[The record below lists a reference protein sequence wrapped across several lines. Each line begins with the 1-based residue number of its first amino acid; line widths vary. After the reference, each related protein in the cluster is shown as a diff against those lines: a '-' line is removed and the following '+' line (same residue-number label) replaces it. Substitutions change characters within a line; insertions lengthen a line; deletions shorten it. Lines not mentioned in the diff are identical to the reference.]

1 MKKQKNKKYINPNIN
16 ILKTGGAVLDNLSTG
31 TYNIKAP
38 NIKSTS
44 SINSPSNNGGSLSK
58 LPLGSIF
65 GTAAQGLGAANRNAS
80 AVDDAIY
87 GDTQG
92 HVIGNFA
99 NNISGKGI
107 KNVTDQIKANN
118 VGSFGSTNDIMKSY
132 NSLNFDY
139 NFKERTKNPVGRTLG
154 ALALGMPFL
163 DFSTN
168 KTKFDL
174 NNTKAAAEGA
184 QIGSVGG
191 PWGALA
197 GVMVGGT
204 LEKIGDMTVNKRVD
218 AYNEALRR
226 ANEQQNASFNNSLSN
241 FKRDSFLKMQA
252 SNGINPVKYG
262 GILNTYKEGGIMNP
276 YFDTFGSNAINYL
289 MANEQLDLQKQKQ
302 MINKYN
308 TGGSVENPHGIVE
321 YNAGGTHSQNPRGGV
336 PISLDPQGVPNAV
349 EEGELNLGR
358 EIMPEGDFIL
368 SHSLIAPKE
377 IARSLGIKSNKKMT
391 FADLGKEI
399 KKEAEERPNDAISK
413 RALKTKMR
421 KLAQAQETLKQ
432 QQEQEALALGLE
444 NPEVNTFQYGSFP
457 NSNDYPYWD
466 IYKRAYSTYNS
477 NLGDLTEVP
486 MQLKEDSIKAAKKAE
501 FEKNLSESSVL
512 PEIVVTPN
520 PYNNL
525 EYKPAIFDNYQNA
538 FNAFTTFDN
547 VSDSIFNLKNRAKS
561 LYPKKDTSIY
571 NNENVETIKNLERQI
586 RNNNLDGTTVSPE
599 TLTERSK
606 ALLHFYQDNPSLK
619 ASSDA
624 YLYAL
629 DGLTDFENTYLY
641 PFFEE
646 GVTTNKQAEAYN
658 KLVERSGVG
667 DSYYVPANSFFPK
680 KVPVKKVPAKQVI
693 TKEIPSEKQ
702 QTSDGVP
709 TEQQIF
715 NKILSE
721 QGVPYDYYMANMHKL
736 SASPENIKKASVST
750 VPNNTVPAKGTKKKG
765 NQNYRSGINAR
776 TSNTSID
783 DIHLDNLNALLN
795 ATGSKPTDPLEF
807 NPELAKRIRQQA
819 TDISNASNTS
829 THEKEDDGL
838 YQTWSRYVPAFGSA
852 LGLALA
858 ARPADYSNADR
869 IRRTIND
876 NKITPRFIGDYIQ
889 ENPLDREYLMS
900 QMMSQGNATR
910 RAIRENA
917 AGNRANANA
926 LLLANDY
933 ATQLGMGETFRQ
945 GDLYNRNDALQ
956 VAEFNRDTNSTNAE
970 MDKAAQIYNASNGLK
985 LAVAEAE
992 MREKIDNARAAA
1004 IAGNL
1009 TNLFQSIGNIGKENF
1024 IFNQI
1029 NKDRSNIY
1037 KATRRGDSYYTAPKN
1052 ALEELM
1058 LTKEGREAFNDY
1070 ISQFSEDELKNM
1082 KKLKGININR

>member
-16 ILKTGGAVLDNLSTG
+16 LFTGGGNTLT
-31 TYNIKAP
+31 
-38 NIKSTS
+38 
-44 SINSPSNNGGSLSK
+44 NSNKGNLSK

-65 GTAAQGLGAANRNAS
+65 GTVAQGLGAASKDAS

-99 NNISGKGI
+99 GNISGKGI
-107 KNVTDQIKANN
+107 KNVTDQIKPDT
-118 VGSFGSTNDIMKSY
+118 VGSFGSTDDIMKGY

-184 QIGSVGG
+184 QIGSIGG

-197 GVMVGGT
+197 GVMAGGT
-204 LEKIGDMTVNKRVD
+204 LEKIGDMTVNKRID

-241 FKRDSFLKMQA
+241 FKRDSFLRMQA
-252 SNGINPVKYG
+252 NNGINPVKYG
-262 GILNTYKEGGIMNP
+262 GMLNTYKNGGVINP

-289 MANEQLDLQKQKQ
+289 MANEQLDLQAQKQ

-321 YNAGGTHSQNPRGGV
+321 YNAGGTHFQNPRGGV

-349 EEGELNLGR
+349 EEGELNLGK
-358 EIMPEGDFIL
+358 EIIPEGDFIL

-377 IARSLGIKSNKKMT
+377 IARSLGVKSNKKMT

-444 NPEVNTFQYGSFP
+444 SPEVNAFKKGGL
-457 NSNDYPYWD
+457 PYWYGKD
-466 IYKRAYSTYNS
+466 SSYM
-477 NLGDLTEVP
+477 LPEVVVTP
-486 MQLKEDSIKAAKKAE
+486 SLKESK
-501 FEKNLSESSVL
+501 KNLS
-512 PEIVVTPN
+512 
-520 PYNNL
+520 
-525 EYKPAIFDNYQNA
+525 
-538 FNAFTTFDN
+538 
-547 VSDSIFNLKNRAKS
+547 
-561 LYPKKDTSIY
+561 
-571 NNENVETIKNLERQI
+571 
-586 RNNNLDGTTVSPE
+586 
-599 TLTERSK
+599 
-606 ALLHFYQDNPSLK
+606 
-619 ASSDA
+619 SSDKDPLNYPFNT
-624 YLYAL
+624 YLYDADL
-629 DGLTDFENTYLY
+629 RDFENTYLH
-641 PFFEE
+641 PFFAD
-646 GVTTNKQAEAYN
+646 GVKANKQAESYN
-658 KLVERSGVG
+658 KLVERSRLGE
-667 DSYYVPANSFFPK
+667 DYYVPANAFSHK
-680 KVPVKKVPAKQVI
+680 KVSLQDTDNVAPVANTSTI
-693 TKEIPSEKQ
+693 T
-702 QTSDGVP
+702 
-709 TEQQIF
+709 
-715 NKILSE
+715 
-721 QGVPYDYYMANMHKL
+721 
-736 SASPENIKKASVST
+736 ST
-750 VPNNTVPAKGTKKKG
+750 GTKKSG
-765 NQNYRSGINAR
+765 NQNYTPANKR

-783 DIHLDNLNALLN
+783 DIHLDNLNAFLN
-795 ATGSKPTDPLEF
+795 ATGSKSTDPLEF

-819 TDISNASNTS
+819 LDTSNASNTS
-829 THEKEDDGL
+829 TSEKEDDGL

-869 IRRTIND
+869 IRNAING

-900 QMMSQGNATR
+900 QMIAQGNATR

-926 LLLANDY
+926 SLLANDY
-933 ATQLGMGETFRQ
+933 ATQIGMGEAFRQ

-956 VAEFNRDTNSTNAE
+956 VAEFNRGTNSTNAE

-1029 NKDRSNIY
+1029 NKDRSNLY
-1037 KATRRGDSYYTAPKN
+1037 KADRRGDSHYVTPKN

-1058 LTKEGREAFNDY
+1058 LTREGKEAFWDY
-1070 ISQFSEDELKNM
+1070 LSQFSDEELKN
-1082 KKLKGININR
+1082 KRKLEGININK

>member
-16 ILKTGGAVLDNLSTG
+16 LFTDGGNTLTDN
-31 TYNIKAP
+31 
-38 NIKSTS
+38 
-44 SINSPSNNGGSLSK
+44 NNGTVDQGLDKDASAGGNSLTDSNKGNSSK

-65 GTAAQGLGAANRNAS
+65 GTVAQGLGAVNKDAS

-92 HVIGNFA
+92 HIIGNFA

-107 KNVTDQIKANN
+107 KNITDQIKADN
-118 VGSFGSTNDIMKSY
+118 VDSFSSTDDVMKGY

-154 ALALGMPFL
+154 ALAVGMPFL

-184 QIGSVGG
+184 QIGSNFG

-204 LEKIGDMTVNKRVD
+204 LEKIGDMTVNKRID
-218 AYNEALRR
+218 AYNDALRR
-226 ANEQQNASFNNSLSN
+226 ANEQQNASFKNSLSN
-241 FKRDSFLKMQA
+241 FKKDSFLKMQA
-252 SNGINPVKYG
+252 NNGINPIKYG
-262 GILNTYKEGGIMNP
+262 GMINKYKEGGVLNP
-276 YFDTFGSNAINYL
+276 YFDTFGSNAVNYL
-289 MANEQLDLQKQKQ
+289 IANEQLDLQKQKQ

-308 TGGSVENPHGIVE
+308 TGGSLENPHGIVE

-349 EEGELNLGR
+349 EEGELNLGK

-377 IARSLGIKSNKKMT
+377 IAKSLGVKANKKMT

-413 RALKTKMR
+413 RALKAKMR

-444 NPEVNTFQYGSFP
+444 NPEVNTFKGGGS
-457 NSNDYPYWD
+457 PYWMA
-466 IYKRAYSTYNS
+466 K
-477 NLGDLTEVP
+477 
-486 MQLKEDSIKAAKKAE
+486 DS
-501 FEKNLSESSVL
+501 SYVL
-512 PEIVVTPN
+512 PEIVVDPKGGVSPKKEPIQDTN
-520 PYNNL
+520 PLGFHPYF
-525 EYKPAIFDNYQNA
+525 YDDASFIFDNTY
-538 FNAFTTFDN
+538 
-547 VSDSIFNLKNRAKS
+547 
-561 LYPKKDTSIY
+561 
-571 NNENVETIKNLERQI
+571 I
-586 RNNNLDGTTVSPE
+586 RP
-599 TLTERSK
+599 
-606 ALLHFYQDNPSLK
+606 FY
-619 ASSDA
+619 
-624 YLYAL
+624 
-629 DGLTDFENTYLY
+629 
-641 PFFEE
+641 
-646 GVTTNKQAEAYN
+646 TNGEKPTKQAEAYN
-658 KLVERSGVG
+658 DMIRRTGLGE
-667 DSYYVPANSFFPK
+667 DYYVPEDAFSPK
-680 KVPVKKVPAKQVI
+680 KEPI
-693 TKEIPSEKQ
+693 
-702 QTSDGVP
+702 
-709 TEQQIF
+709 TEQQASDM
-715 NKILSE
+715 LLAAHD
-721 QGVPYDYYMANMHKL
+721 VPYNYYTDNKDKIVTPIQNTN
-736 SASPENIKKASVST
+736 ASNIST
-750 VPNNTVPAKGTKKKG
+750 STKKKG
-765 NQNYRSGINAR
+765 NQSQGSRINDK
-776 TSNTSID
+776 TFNTSID
-783 DIHLDNLNALLN
+783 DINMSYLDAK
-795 ATGSKPTDPLEF
+795 GSTKPTDPLELD
-807 NPELAKRIRQQA
+807 PELVKRIRQQA
-819 TDISNASNTS
+819 LDTYNANTS
-829 THEKEDDGL
+829 EKKDDGL

-869 IRRTIND
+869 IRKAIND
-876 NKITPRFIGDYIQ
+876 NKITPKFIGDYIQ

-900 QMMSQGNATR
+900 QMIAQGNATR

-926 LLLANDY
+926 ALLANDY
-933 ATQLGMGETFRQ
+933 ATQIGMGETFRQ

-956 VAEFNRDTNSTNAE
+956 VAEFNRGTNSTNSE
-970 MDKAAQIYNASNGLK
+970 LDKAAQIYNSSNGLK

-1029 NKDRSNIY
+1029 NKDRSNLY
-1037 KATRRGDSYYTAPKN
+1037 KADRKGDSHYVAPKN

-1058 LTKEGREAFNDY
+1058 LTEAGRDALKDY
-1070 ISQFSEDELKNM
+1070 LSQFSDEELKNII
-1082 KKLKGININR
+1082 KLKGIDINK

>member
-16 ILKTGGAVLDNLSTG
+16 ILDIGGNVLDNLSTG
-31 TYNIKAP
+31 TYSIKAP

-44 SINSPSNNGGSLSK
+44 SINSPNSSGGNLSK

-65 GTAAQGLGAANRNAS
+65 GTVAQGLGAANKDAS

-99 NNISGKGI
+99 GNISGKGI
-107 KNVTDQIKANN
+107 KNVTDQIKPDT
-118 VGSFGSTNDIMKSY
+118 VGSFGSTDDIMKGY

-184 QIGSVGG
+184 QIGSIGG

-197 GVMVGGT
+197 GVMAGGT
-204 LEKIGDMTVNKRVD
+204 LEKIGDMTVNKRID

-241 FKRDSFLKMQA
+241 FKRDSFLRMQA
-252 SNGINPVKYG
+252 NNGINPVKYG
-262 GILNTYKEGGIMNP
+262 GMLNTYKNGGVINP

-289 MANEQLDLQKQKQ
+289 MANEQLDLQAQKQ

-308 TGGSVENPHGIVE
+308 TGGSIENPHGIVE
-321 YNAGGTHSQNPRGGV
+321 YNAGGTHFQNPRGGV

-349 EEGELNLGR
+349 EEGELNLGK
-358 EIMPEGDFIL
+358 EIIPEGDFIL

-377 IARSLGIKSNKKMT
+377 IARSLGVKSNKKMT

-444 NPEVNTFQYGSFP
+444 SPNVNTFQYGSFP
-457 NSNDYPYWD
+457 NSNDFPYWD
-466 IYKRAYSTYNS
+466 LYKRAKRTYSS
-477 NLGDLTEVP
+477 SLGDLTAAP
-486 MQLKEDSIKAAKKAE
+486 TQIKEDSIKAAKEAE
-501 FEKNLSESSVL
+501 FEKSLSESSVL

-520 PYNNL
+520 PYNG
-525 EYKPAIFDNYQNA
+525 EYKPALFPEYQKA
-538 FNAFTTFDN
+538 FNTSTLLDN
-547 VSDSIFNLKNRAKS
+547 VSDSIFNLKNRTKS
-561 LYPKKDTSIY
+561 IIAPKKDTSIY
-571 NNENVETIKNLERQI
+571 NTENEEALKDIVRRVENYNSNDALIQPKTSTERAKDFLHFYH
-586 RNNNLDGTTVSPE
+586 NNPSLTVSP
-599 TLTERSK
+599 
-606 ALLHFYQDNPSLK
+606 
-619 ASSDA
+619 DA

-629 DGLTDFENTYLY
+629 DGLVDFENTYLY
-641 PFFEE
+641 PFFTE
-646 GVTTNKQAEAYN
+646 GVTKNKQAESYN
-658 KLVERSGVG
+658 KMVERTKLG
-667 DSYYVPANSFFPK
+667 DNYYVPANSFSPK
-680 KVPVKKVPAKQVI
+680 KASVKHVV
-693 TKEIPSEKQ
+693 TKEIPNKKQ
-702 QTSDGVP
+702 QTSTKVP
-709 TEQQIF
+709 TEQQTF
-715 NKILSE
+715 NTILSE
-721 QGVPYDYYMANMHKL
+721 QGVPYDYYMANVHKL
-736 SASPENIKKASVST
+736 LNSLENTEKTPIPTVQGST
-750 VPNNTVPAKGTKKKG
+750 TPNKNTKKIG

-819 TDISNASNTS
+819 PDTSNTSNTSNTS
-829 THEKEDDGL
+829 TSEKEDDGL

-869 IRRTIND
+869 IRKAING

-900 QMMSQGNATR
+900 QMIAQGNATR

-926 LLLANDY
+926 SLLANDY
-933 ATQLGMGETFRQ
+933 ATQIAMGEAFRQ

-956 VAEFNRDTNSTNAE
+956 VAEFNRGTNSTNAE

-1029 NKDRSNIY
+1029 NKDRSNLY
-1037 KATRRGDSYYTAPKN
+1037 KADRRGDSHYVTPKN
-1052 ALEELM
+1052 ALEELI
-1058 LTKEGREAFNDY
+1058 LTREGKEAYWDY
-1070 ISQFSEDELKNM
+1070 LSQFSDEELKNI
-1082 KKLKGININR
+1082 KKLKGIKTNK

>member
-1 MKKQKNKKYINPNIN
+1 MKKQENKKYTNPNIN
-16 ILKTGGAVLDNLSTG
+16 LFTSRGSSLDNLSTG

-38 NIKSTS
+38 NVNTNVGSTS
-44 SINSPSNNGGSLSK
+44 NGNTINGNTGKLSNGV
-58 LPLGSIF
+58 LGSIF
-65 GTAAQGLGAANRNAS
+65 GTVAQGLGAANKDAS

-92 HVIGNFA
+92 HIIGNFA

-107 KNVTDQIKANN
+107 KNITDQIKADN
-118 VGSFGSTNDIMKSY
+118 VGSFGSTDDIMKGY

-204 LEKIGDMTVNKRVD
+204 LEKIGDMTVNKRID
-218 AYNEALRR
+218 AYNEALRK
-226 ANEQQNASFNNSLSN
+226 ANEQKNASFVNSLNN
-241 FKRDSFLKMQA
+241 FKKDSFLRMQA
-252 SNGINPVKYG
+252 NNGINPVKYG
-262 GILNTYKEGGIMNP
+262 GMINKYKEGGIMNP

-308 TGGSVENPHGIVE
+308 AGGSIENPHGIIE

-336 PISLDPQGVPNAV
+336 PISLDPLGVPNAV
-349 EEGELNLGR
+349 EEGELNLGK
-358 EIMPEGDFIL
+358 EIIPNGDFIL

-377 IARSLGIKSNKKMT
+377 IAKSLGVKSNKKMT

-421 KLAQAQETLKQ
+421 KLAQAQEMLKQ

-444 NPEVNTFQYGSFP
+444 NPEVNSFKGGGFSP
-457 NSNDYPYWD
+457 YLPYLPYWSA
-466 IYKRAYSTYNS
+466 K
-477 NLGDLTEVP
+477 
-486 MQLKEDSIKAAKKAE
+486 DS
-501 FEKNLSESSVL
+501 SYVL
-512 PEIVVTPN
+512 PEILIDPKERKKSIPYWNDKDSSYVLPDVLITPDPKPEVLITSDLKKREKGI
-520 PYNNL
+520 PYWYSKDGPYKSKYPLNYLPYINFHDANL
-525 EYKPAIFDNYQNA
+525 N
-538 FNAFTTFDN
+538 
-547 VSDSIFNLKNRAKS
+547 
-561 LYPKKDTSIY
+561 
-571 NNENVETIKNLERQI
+571 
-586 RNNNLDGTTVSPE
+586 
-599 TLTERSK
+599 
-606 ALLHFYQDNPSLK
+606 
-619 ASSDA
+619 
-624 YLYAL
+624 
-629 DGLTDFENTYLY
+629 DFENNYLH
-641 PFFEE
+641 PFFTD
-646 GVTTNKQAEAYN
+646 GVTKTEQAEAYN
-658 KLVERSGVG
+658 KLIQRSRLGE
-667 DSYYVPANSFFPK
+667 DYYVPSNYTFSRK
-680 KVPVKKVPAKQVI
+680 QVPVKKEEQVPVKEKETPDLNRNNI
-693 TKEIPSEKQ
+693 TIPIPNE
-702 QTSDGVP
+702 
-709 TEQQIF
+709 
-715 NKILSE
+715 NKPS
-721 QGVPYDYYMANMHKL
+721 K
-736 SASPENIKKASVST
+736 S
-750 VPNNTVPAKGTKKKG
+750 TKKG
-765 NQNYRSGINAR
+765 GISNYTPVNDR
-776 TSNTSID
+776 TFNTSSTSID
-783 DIHLDNLNALLN
+783 DINLSYLNAK
-795 ATGSKPTDPLEF
+795 GSTKPTDPIELD
-807 NPELAKRIRQQA
+807 PELVKRARQQA
-819 TDISNASNTS
+819 LDTYNAAAS
-829 THEKEDDGL
+829 EKEDDGL

-858 ARPADYSNADR
+858 ARPADYSNVDIIKKAR
-869 IRRTIND
+869 ENG
-876 NKITPRFIGDYIQ
+876 KITPTYIGDYIQ

-926 LLLANDY
+926 SLLANDY
-933 ATQLGMGETFRQ
+933 ATQLGMGEAFRQ

-956 VAEFNRDTNSTNAE
+956 VAEFNRGTNSTNAE
-970 MDKAAQIYNASNGLK
+970 ADRAAQVYNNSNNLK
-985 LAVAEAE
+985 LAIAEAE

-1024 IFNQI
+1024 AFNQI
-1029 NKDRSNIY
+1029 NKDRSNLY
-1037 KATRRGDSYYTAPKN
+1037 KADRKGDSHYVTPKN

-1058 LTKEGREAFNDY
+1058 LTREGREAFQDY
-1070 ISQFSEDELKNM
+1070 LSQFSDEELKNIR
-1082 KKLKGININR
+1082 KLKGININK